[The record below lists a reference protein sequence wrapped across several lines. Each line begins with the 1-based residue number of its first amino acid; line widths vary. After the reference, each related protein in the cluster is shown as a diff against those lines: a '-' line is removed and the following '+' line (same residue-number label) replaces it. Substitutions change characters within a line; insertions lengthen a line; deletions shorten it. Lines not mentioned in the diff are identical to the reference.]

1 MTTRKSGRL
10 IVIGGHEDREG
21 EMVILREVARD
32 AMPDGAIV
40 VATIASE
47 VPEELWA
54 TYQRAFHRIGVKRVA
69 QLDIRSRAEAESEEK
84 LRILDGA
91 RVVFFSGGDQLKI
104 TGRIGGT
111 PVYDRICA
119 IYEEEGGTIAGTS
132 AGASVM
138 CETMLVR
145 GEEEQSARLGARL
158 IMAPG
163 LGFVRHAIIDQH
175 FAQRGR
181 IGRLL
186 GAVAHNPRV
195 LGLGIDENTAA
206 IFNEGRFAVL
216 GENAVYAVDGNSV
229 DYSNVTEL
237 GEDRALSL
245 FDVRLHVL
253 SQGDSFDLRERRP
266 HAAPDSE
273 SEDAR
278 AREQQHEPI
287 GHQPN
292 PRGFSR
298 PGKAGQRTPARLS
311 RQRRDKSKAA
321 GNGRSHR

>member
-1 MTTRKSGRL
+1 MTRGPGRI
-10 IVIGGHEDREG
+10 IVIGGREDKEG
-21 EMVILREVARD
+21 DMAILREVARG
-32 AMPDGAIV
+32 AEPDGAVV
-40 VATIASE
+40 VATVASSEPE
-47 VPEELWA
+47 VLRE
-54 TYQRAFHRIGVKRVA
+54 TYQRAFHRLGVKRIKH
-69 QLDIRSRAEAESEEK
+69 LDIRSRAEAEAEDR
-84 LRILDGA
+84 LRVLDGA
-91 RVVFFSGGDQLKI
+91 RVVFFTGGDQLRI
-104 TGRIGGT
+104 TNRIGGT

-119 IYEEEGGTIAGTS
+119 MYQEEGGTIAGTS
-132 AGASVM
+132 AGASAV

-145 GEEEQSARLGARL
+145 GEEEQSARLGAPL

-206 IFNEGRFAVL
+206 VFAERRFVVL
-216 GENAVYAVDGNSV
+216 GDNAVYVVDGRTA
-229 DYSNVTEL
+229 DHSNVTEL

-266 HAAPDSE
+266 HAGPESE
-273 SEDAR
+273 SEHAARGRKREHEPVGHRANSGGLSR
-278 AREQQHEPI
+278 ARPA
-287 GHQPN
+287 GK
-292 PRGFSR
+292 R
-298 PGKAGQRTPARLS
+298 PPARIS
-311 RQRRDKSKAA
+311 RQRRYKSKAA
-321 GNGRSHR
+321 GHDRSHR